1 MGIRRKGGGEII
13 GFHLRIVD
21 IGDSGKKLISVTIVT
36 PIGFEGVVG
45 FFGGVAKGRVQW
57 GWDGVSF
64 SIGEGYKTWM
74 RDRELAKA
82 WDGVLGAKKL

>member
-45 FFGGVAKGRVQW
+45 FLGGWPRGGFSGDGMGFLLALGR
-57 GWDGVSF
+57 GIKPG
-64 SIGEGYKTWM
+64 
-74 RDRELAKA
+74 
-82 WDGVLGAKKL
+82 